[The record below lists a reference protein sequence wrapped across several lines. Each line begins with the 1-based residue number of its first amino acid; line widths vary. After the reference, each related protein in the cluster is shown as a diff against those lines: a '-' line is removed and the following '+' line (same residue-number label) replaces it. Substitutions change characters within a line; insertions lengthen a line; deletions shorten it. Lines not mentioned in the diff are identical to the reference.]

1 MCHAHPPPGY
11 CCGPERGAKGA
22 SVGIL
27 MGRRVAVSGR
37 SPAVSGPP
45 DTLPKWPPG
54 HRAARGVEHHPRPNK
69 GFPRN
74 WPFIMPKKTI
84 SFNFIRQLSSTSSQ
98 SIALCGIFF
107 MCGIFFHTS
116 YLVIQNSMSCTSKNQ
131 FGAGVLLSL

>member
-69 GFPRN
+69 RDFHAIDRSLC
-74 WPFIMPKKTI
+74 PKG
-84 SFNFIRQLSSTSSQ
+84 Q
-98 SIALCGIFF
+98 SHSILFANCHQPALNRSPLCVIFF
-107 MCGIFFHTS
+107 MCIIFFHTGH
-116 YLVIQNSMSCTSKNQ
+116 LVIQNADVMHIYKLIS
-131 FGAGVLLSL
+131 GR